1 MRKLMHFMELV
12 CFLLVVLGG
21 FIFASQNTSKVPL
34 WIGVELAPQNM
45 AVWILLAF
53 AWGGVLGLAIG
64 YGLFRRIKAQYRI
77 RQLEARLKKLE
88 KNQLPKLDKFKNDDR
103 DNFDRARHV

>member
-1 MRKLMHFMELV
+1 MRKLINFLGLM
-12 CFLLVVLGG
+12 CFLLVVLAG
-21 FIFASQNTSKVPL
+21 FIFASQNTSEVPL

-53 AWGGVLGLAIG
+53 AWGGVLGLGIG

-77 RQLEARLKKLE
+77 HQLEARLKKLE
-88 KNQLPKLDKFKNDDR
+88 KNQSPRLDKSKNDSL
-103 DNFDRARHV
+103 